1 MLAALTGVSA
11 SKSRRRIGNALAA
24 APATVAQTSAP
35 AAATTTHKI
44 TYDHYSLMIDCQQM
58 YISSGEFQ
66 YWRLPSPS
74 LWRVFRS
81 TLVWQSQ
88 LKS

>member
-1 MLAALTGVSA
+1 MLAGLAGVSA
-11 SKSRRRIGNALAA
+11 SKSPTRIGSALAV

-44 TYDHYSLMIDCQQM
+44 IYDECALMIDGKRT
-58 YISSGEFQ
+58 YVWSGEFR

-74 LWRVFRS
+74 L
-81 TLVWQSQ
+81 
-88 LKS
+88 